1 MSLRALRRAVAL
13 GFILI
18 FCILRYWKLRLHGPL
33 SLERRAFWLHVSA
46 NMALERLGIQC
57 HVEGAPPAHGLLVS
71 NHLGYLDIVILSA
84 AVPCFFV
91 AKEEIDRWPFFG
103 WVARSAGTIFL
114 DRASHASASSVV
126 RQIAE
131 RLQFPV
137 PVLLF
142 PEGTSTDG
150 HHVLRFHT
158 RLFEPAVA
166 AGAPVM
172 AAAIRYETSG
182 GVQERE
188 LCWFGDDAFLPH
200 LWRMMRAPGFIAR
213 IRFGEPRIYPDRQS
227 AASRTHAEVVALRK
241 VSSPAPPLI
250 P

>member
-1 MSLRALRRAVAL
+1 MSLRAVRRAVAL

-18 FCILRYWKLRLHGPL
+18 FCILRYWKLRTHGPL
-33 SLERRAFWLHVSA
+33 SLERRAFWLHISA
-46 NMALERLGIQC
+46 NMALERLGIRC
-57 HVEGAPPAHGLLVS
+57 HVEGTPPARGLLVS

-84 AVPCFFV
+84 ATPCFFV
-91 AKEEIDRWPFFG
+91 SKREIAGWPFFG
-103 WVARSAGTIFL
+103 WAARSAGTIFL
-114 DRASHASASSVV
+114 DRTSHASAASVA

-131 RLQFPV
+131 RLQLPV

-166 AGAPVM
+166 AGAPVT
-172 AAAIRYETSG
+172 AAALRYETSN
-182 GVQERE
+182 GVAEKDV
-188 LCWFGDDAFLPH
+188 CWFGDDAFLPH
-200 LWRMMRAPGFIAR
+200 LWRTLCAPGFTAR
-213 IRFGEPRIYPDRQS
+213 VRFGEPRIYPDRQT
-227 AASRTHAEVVALRK
+227 AAIRTHAEVAALRK
-241 VSSPAPPLI
+241 VSSPAAPLI